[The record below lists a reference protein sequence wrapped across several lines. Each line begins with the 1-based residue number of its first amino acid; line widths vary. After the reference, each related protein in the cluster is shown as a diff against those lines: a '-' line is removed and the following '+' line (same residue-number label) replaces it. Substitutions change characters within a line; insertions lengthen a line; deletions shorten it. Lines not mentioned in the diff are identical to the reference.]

1 MSQVSACGAPA
12 RLLVRLPTR
21 CPCGGYERW
30 TIPLTIGFASNA
42 NTNYFDESL
51 FTTLFKKVINFF
63 KQLVVLLIL
72 VFCNTTNAFE
82 LFLISQ
88 VTYRISVIIRKNSVH
103 RIKISVSHS
112 IVRRA
117 IYIKILD
124 HGKTYDVNFI
134 VSTVVDPSCIGR
146 IVSFKKVEL
155 FFIDTIEGGLK

>member
-12 RLLVRLPTR
+12 RLFVRHQTR
-21 CPCGGYERW
+21 CPCRGYERW

-51 FTTLFKKVINFF
+51 FTTFFKKAINFF
-63 KQLVVLLIL
+63 RQLLIL
-72 VFCNTTNAFE
+72 LVLVVCNTTNAFE

-88 VTYRISVIIRKNSVH
+88 VTYRVSVIIRKNSVH

-112 IVRRA
+112 IVKTA

-124 HGKTYDVNFI
+124 HGKTYAVNFI
-134 VSTVVDPSCIGR
+134 VT
-146 IVSFKKVEL
+146 
-155 FFIDTIEGGLK
+155 